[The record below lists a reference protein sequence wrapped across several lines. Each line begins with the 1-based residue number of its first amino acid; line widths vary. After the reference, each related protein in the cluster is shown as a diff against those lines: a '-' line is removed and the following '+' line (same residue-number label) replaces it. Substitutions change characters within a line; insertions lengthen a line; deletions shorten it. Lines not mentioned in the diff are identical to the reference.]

1 MLWTAIIG
9 FVLGLTTTLTFQGVS
24 GWARA
29 RGTPLTAWRW
39 VGFTAWAALLALVVL
54 FATAS
59 WGEAEGRAALVV
71 LLVGLALVALTGWA
85 LWRKLLRPTRAA

>member
-9 FVLGLTTTLTFQGVS
+9 FVLGLTTTLTFQGVA

-29 RGTPLTAWRW
+29 RGTPLTPWRW

-59 WGEAEGRAALVV
+59 WGEAERKAAVV
-71 LLVGLALVALTGWA
+71 LGLVGLLLVALTGWP
-85 LWRKLLRPTRAA
+85 LWRRLQRPAA